1 MAGSDHQG
9 RNAGHT
15 FVRQMFD
22 GIAGT
27 YDLLNHLLSAGV
39 DILWRRW
46 TVDALDPEAG
56 WWILDL
62 ATGTADLGLEAA
74 SRDPGVRVVG
84 ADLSL
89 PMLRIGNR
97 KRKRRSGRLY
107 LLRGDAQRLPFPD
120 ARFHAVTIGFGVRN
134 FLDLNAGLLEIL
146 RVLRPGGRLA
156 ILEFSHPRAFLL
168 SRVYLFYFR
177 IILPGI
183 GRLVSRNPLAYRY
196 LYESVM
202 RFPEGEA
209 FRMRLTEAGFL
220 EPVERRLTLGIAT
233 LYMASKP

>member
-1 MAGSDHQG
+1 M
-9 RNAGHT
+9 
-15 FVRQMFD
+15 RQTFD

-46 TVDALDPEAG
+46 TVDALELKSG
-56 WWILDL
+56 WWLLDL
-62 ATGTADLGLEAA
+62 ATGTADLGLEAVA
-74 SRDPGVRVVG
+74 RDPGVRVVG

-97 KRKRRSGRLY
+97 KRKRRPGRLF
-107 LLRGDAQRLPFPD
+107 LICGDAQRLPFPD

-134 FLDLNAGLLEIL
+134 FSDLTAGLREIL

-156 ILEFSHPRAFLL
+156 ILEFSRPRAFLL
-168 SRVYLFYFR
+168 SRIYLFYFR
-177 IILPGI
+177 FILPAI

-209 FRMRLTEAGFL
+209 FRIRLKEAGFL
-220 EPVERRLTLGIAT
+220 DPVGRRLTLGIAT
-233 LYMASKP
+233 LYLASKP

>member
-1 MAGSDHQG
+1 MAISNHQERNG
-9 RNAGHT
+9 RRI

-46 TVDALDPEAG
+46 TVDALDLKAG

-62 ATGTADLGLEAA
+62 ATGTGDLGLEAA
-74 SRDPGVRVVG
+74 ARDPGVRVVG

-97 KRKRRSGRLY
+97 KRKRGSGRLY

-120 ARFHAVTIGFGVRN
+120 ARFRAVMIGFGVRN
-134 FLDLNAGLLEIL
+134 FSDLDAGLLEIR

-156 ILEFSHPRAFLL
+156 ILEFSRPRAFLL

-177 IILPGI
+177 FILPGI
-183 GRLVSRNPLAYRY
+183 GRLVSRNPGAYRY

-209 FRMRLTEAGFL
+209 FRKRMARAGFP

-233 LYMASKP
+233 LYLASKP

>member
-1 MAGSDHQG
+1 M
-9 RNAGHT
+9 
-15 FVRQMFD
+15 RQMFD

-46 TVDALDPEAG
+46 TVDALDLKAG
-56 WWILDL
+56 WWVLDL

-74 SRDPGVRVVG
+74 ARDPGVRVVG

-97 KRKRRSGRLY
+97 KRKKRSGRMY

-134 FLDLNAGLLEIL
+134 FSDLNAGLLEIR

-156 ILEFSHPRAFLL
+156 VLEFSRPRAFLL

-177 IILPGI
+177 FILPGI
-183 GRLVSRNPLAYRY
+183 GRLVSRNPQAYRY

-202 RFPEGEA
+202 RFPEGAA
-209 FRMRLTEAGFL
+209 FRTRLTETGFF

-233 LYMASKP
+233 LYLASKP